1 MGIASKMYPPKPC
14 GSIVLIVFALSK
26 KFKTYPNANIQ
37 KKWIKKNIIEENL
50 IARNK
55 QLFIK

>member
-1 MGIASKMYPPKPC
+1 MGIASKMHPPKPC

-37 KKWIKKNIIEENL
+37 KKWIKK
-50 IARNK
+50 K
-55 QLFIK
+55 YY